1 MKKENVIIFLLV
13 FLPLFLLIVIVTTFI
28 LKQEPLNDRDFFLMS
43 QKKQNF
49 NSVIINIKD
58 DRNNRNIETIYSR
71 YNKIVLPRK
80 WKNKV
85 QIGDSVSKEEGKLFL
100 KIYKEGKL
108 FLKIYKEGK
117 LKDSFKLQ

>member
-100 KIYKEGKL
+100 KIYKEV
-108 FLKIYKEGK
+108 K
-117 LKDSFKLQ
+117 LKDSLNYNDLNGW